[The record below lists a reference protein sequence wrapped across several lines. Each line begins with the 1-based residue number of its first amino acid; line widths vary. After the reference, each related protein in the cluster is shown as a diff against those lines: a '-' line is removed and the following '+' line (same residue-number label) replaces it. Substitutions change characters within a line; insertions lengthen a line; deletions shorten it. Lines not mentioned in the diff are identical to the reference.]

1 MKKISFQK
9 VFCFISFL
17 FILSCCIFYGTR
29 FIKYYLEEKST
40 ASKEAHTLAKKIK
53 DKNINSETFK
63 QINGQDYFTDNS
75 NNNYLWYSN
84 ILWRIIKVN
93 SDNSITAI
101 SESSLTSLAAGD
113 TLKFQESYINK
124 WLNYNEEEYTGIL
137 EKNLNQV
144 ETYLQPITLCT
155 DIVDTL
161 TNEDCQN
168 HTENGY
174 ISLLDTKDFIN
185 AGNQNSYLVNDEQ
198 FYLSNNNSKNES
210 WYIDEAGNVKTND
223 GTDILGIRPVITIKS
238 NVKYQ
243 DGNGTKDNPYKI
255 ETENGLFGS
264 YVKLDNQIWRI
275 YQVNEDDI
283 RLVLTDY
290 LKVNDKELTYIYSA
304 KNSYHNDELSKT
316 IAYYLNNTF
325 YNTLSYKSK
334 IKERKWTNGYYGV
347 SSNYDYKTA
356 LNKTINTKIAL
367 ISIGDI
373 VLNDDLYNYFTLT
386 GTKNNGQMVYAISK
400 NKKLY
405 GKSIQS
411 QINVVPAISLD
422 KTLLT
427 KGNGTIE
434 SPYEM
439 E

>member
-17 FILSCCIFYGTR
+17 FILSCCMFYGTR

-155 DIVDTL
+155 DVVDTL

-168 HTENGY
+168 NTENGY

-210 WYIDEAGNVKTND
+210 WFIDEAGNVKTND

-255 ETENGLFGS
+255 EKENGLFGS

-290 LKVNDKELTYIYSA
+290 LKVNDKELTHIYSA

-334 IKERKWTNGYYGV
+334 IKERKWTNGYYGI

-373 VLNDDLYNYFTLT
+373 VLNQDLYNYFTLT

>member
-144 ETYLQPITLCT
+144 ETYLQPISLCT
-155 DIVDTL
+155 DVVDTL

-210 WYIDEAGNVKTND
+210 WFIDEAGNVKTND

-255 ETENGLFGS
+255 EKENGLFGS

-290 LKVNDKELTYIYSA
+290 LKVNDKELTHIYSA

-334 IKERKWTNGYYGV
+334 IKERKWTNGYYGI

-373 VLNDDLYNYFTLT
+373 VLNQDLYNYFTLT

>member
-29 FIKYYLEEKST
+29 FIKYYLEEQKKSS
-40 ASKEAHTLAKKIK
+40 AEANTLAKVIRNNNNNK
-53 DKNINSETFK
+53 ETFK
-63 QINGQDYFTDNS
+63 QINGADYFIEDS
-75 NNNYLWYSN
+75 SNNYLWYSN

-101 SESSLTSLAAGD
+101 SASSVTSLAYGEN
-113 TLKFQESYINK
+113 LKFQESYINK
-124 WLNYNEEEYTGIL
+124 WLNNNEEEYTGIL
-137 EKNLNQV
+137 EKNLNQI
-144 ETYLQPITLCT
+144 ETYLQPIAICT
-155 DIVDTL
+155 DVVDTL

-168 HTENGY
+168 NTENGY

-185 AGNQNSYLVNDEQ
+185 VGNQNSYLVNDEQ
-198 FYLSNNNSKNES
+198 FYLANNNSQNES
-210 WYIDEAGNVKTND
+210 WYINEIGNVKTND

-238 NVKYQ
+238 NIKYQ
-243 DGNGTKDNPYKI
+243 DGNGSKNDPYKI
-255 ETENGLFGS
+255 EKENGLFGS
-264 YVKLDNQIWRI
+264 YVKLDDQIWRI

-283 RLVLTDY
+283 RLVLNDY
-290 LKVNDKELTYIYSA
+290 LKVNDKELTYIYSP
-304 KNSYHNDELSKT
+304 KNSYHNDELAKS

-325 YNTLSYKSK
+325 YNSLSYKSK
-334 IKERKWTNGYYGV
+334 IKERQWTNGYYGQ
-347 SSNYDYKTA
+347 SSSYDYKTA
-356 LNKTINTKIAL
+356 LNKSINTKIAL

-373 VLNDDLYNYFTLT
+373 VLNPELNNYFTLT
-386 GTKNNGQMVYAISK
+386 GTKNNGSMVYTISK

-411 QINVVPAISLD
+411 QINVVPAISLE
-422 KTLLT
+422 KNLFT
-427 KGNGTIE
+427 KGDGTIDN
-434 SPYEM
+434 PYEM

>member
-144 ETYLQPITLCT
+144 ETYLQPSTLCT

-168 HTENGY
+168 RTENGY

-198 FYLSNNNSKNES
+198 FYLSNNNSKKES
-210 WYIDEAGNVKTND
+210 WFIDEAGNVKTND

-255 ETENGLFGS
+255 EKENGLFGS

-290 LKVNDKELTYIYSA
+290 LKVNDKELTHIYSA

-334 IKERKWTNGYYGV
+334 IKERKWTNGYYGI

-373 VLNDDLYNYFTLT
+373 VLNQDLYNYFTLT

>member
-144 ETYLQPITLCT
+144 ETYLQPISLCT
-155 DIVDTL
+155 DVVDTL

-168 HTENGY
+168 RTENGY

-198 FYLSNNNSKNES
+198 FYLSNNNSKKES
-210 WYIDEAGNVKTND
+210 WFIDEAGNVKTND

-255 ETENGLFGS
+255 EKENGLFGS

-290 LKVNDKELTYIYSA
+290 LKVNDKELTHIYSA

-334 IKERKWTNGYYGV
+334 IKERKWTNGYYGI

-373 VLNDDLYNYFTLT
+373 VLNQDLYNYFTLT